1 MVLQARA
8 SQDNTFSPHYISLE
22 ASAYKEMLETMHLPY
37 RGIESSSVVGPFFWC
52 ALDQDEENPRVQ
64 ILFRKSDVKKKG
76 KTRGWELMLCHDIKA
91 NATTAFCKGT
101 LSSDIL
107 KSVEHLK
114 ACMQQ
119 IGHPM
124 LLPTIIFSHDMSE
137 KTDIKQRD
145 AREWIRKLEHAVSM
159 RDEIVEEESY
169 LDKEGLV
176 DFDLINR
183 HLVECHSQVLWKRPK
198 AYMQILDGFK
208 HAMNLFKETTLSVDN
223 MLDADRS
230 SPRWNLSARKLH
242 GSMLSRHDFYRSK
255 LQGIESYAHT
265 TLQRLEIQRAALYNV
280 IQQRESK
287 LNFQMARDQ
296 RRLAHASKRDS
307 GAQKTIALLG
317 ALFLPGAF
325 LASVFSTSFFNFQNG
340 LADEGGN
347 PELPIVAKE
356 FWIFWAFTLPITFI
370 VVAGWIYWEKR
381 KETRYK
387 VEDEE
392 LAKDVDKM
400 EMEIQMKMRQ
410 RIMSKAGTWD
420 TKAMTNGFGGPNL
433 AKKEV

>member
-8 SQDNTFSPHYISLE
+8 SEAETFSPHYISLT
-22 ASAYKEMLETMHLPY
+22 ASAYKEMVEAMHLPY
-37 RGIESSSVVGPFFWC
+37 RGIESTSAVGPFFWC
-52 ALDQDEENPRVQ
+52 ALDQDEENPRIQ
-64 ILFRKSDVKKKG
+64 ILFRKSDVRKRG

-101 LSSDIL
+101 PSSDIL
-107 KSVEHLK
+107 DSVRHLK
-114 ACMQQ
+114 ACVQQ
-119 IGHPM
+119 VGHPM

-137 KTDIKQRD
+137 KTDIKQRE

-159 RDEIVEEESY
+159 RTEIEEKDSY

-198 AYMQILDGFK
+198 AYMQILDGFRRG
-208 HAMNLFKETTLSVDN
+208 MDLFKETALKVDN
-223 MLDADRS
+223 MVDADELN
-230 SPRWNLSARKLH
+230 PRWNRSMRQLH
-242 GSMLSRHDFYRSK
+242 GSMNSRHDFYRSK
-255 LQGIESYAHT
+255 LQGIESYAYT

-296 RRLAHASKRDS
+296 RKLAHASKRDS

-325 LASVFSTSFFNFQNG
+325 LASIFSTSFFNFQNG
-340 LADEGGN
+340 LADDGGN
-347 PELPIVAKE
+347 PKLPIVAKE
-356 FWIFWAFTLPITFI
+356 FWVFWAFTLPITII
-370 VVAGWIYWEKR
+370 VVAGWFYWEKR
-381 KETRYK
+381 KESRYK
-387 VEDEE
+387 VEDTE
-392 LAKDVDKM
+392 LAQNVETM
-400 EMEIQMKMRQ
+400 EMDIQKQMRQ
-410 RIMSKAGTWD
+410 RIMSKVGTWD
-420 TKAMTNGFGGPNL
+420 TKQINGFASPP
-433 AKKEV
+433 KKEG

>member
-1 MVLQARA
+1 M
-8 SQDNTFSPHYISLE
+8 D
-22 ASAYKEMLETMHLPY
+22 
-37 RGIESSSVVGPFFWC
+37 G
-52 ALDQDEENPRVQ
+52 DEENPRVQ
-64 ILFRKSDVKKKG
+64 ILFRKSDVRKKG
-76 KTRGWELMLCHDIKA
+76 KTRGWELMLCHDIKR

-101 LSSDIL
+101 PSSDIL
-107 KSVEHLK
+107 ESVRHLK
-114 ACMQQ
+114 ACVKE

-137 KTDIKQRD
+137 KTDIKQRE

-159 RDEIVEEESY
+159 RTEIEEKDSY

-198 AYMQILDGFK
+198 AYMQILDGFRR
-208 HAMNLFKETTLSVDN
+208 AMDLFEKTTSAVDKEIDSNLC
-223 MLDADRS
+223 
-230 SPRWNLSARKLH
+230 PRWNRNMRQLH

-255 LQGIESYAHT
+255 LQGIESYAYT
-265 TLQRLEIQRAALYNV
+265 TLQRLDIQRAALYNV

-296 RRLAHASKRDS
+296 RKLAHASKRDS

-325 LASVFSTSFFNFQNG
+325 LASIFSTSFFNFQNG
-340 LADEGGN
+340 LADDGGN
-347 PELPIVAKE
+347 PELPVVAKE
-356 FWIFWAFTLPITFI
+356 FWVFWAFTLPITVI

-381 KETRYK
+381 KEKRYK
-387 VEDEE
+387 LEDAE
-392 LAKDVDKM
+392 LAMNV
-400 EMEIQMKMRQ
+400 ETMEIDIQKQMRQ

-420 TKAMTNGFGGPNL
+420 TKAVNGFNTMPAMQRKDG
-433 AKKEV
+433 

>member
-8 SQDNTFSPHYISLE
+8 SEADTFSPHYISLT
-22 ASAYKEMLETMHLPY
+22 ASAYKEMVVAMHLPY
-37 RGIESSSVVGPFFWC
+37 RGIESTSAVGPFFWC
-52 ALDQDEENPRVQ
+52 ALDQDEENPRIQ
-64 ILFRKSDVKKKG
+64 ILFRKSDVRKKG

-101 LSSDIL
+101 PSSEIL
-107 KSVEHLK
+107 ASIHHLK
-114 ACMQQ
+114 ACAQQ

-124 LLPTIIFSHDMSE
+124 LLPTIIFSRDMSE
-137 KTDIKQRD
+137 KTDKKQRE

-159 RDEIVEEESY
+159 RTEIEEKDSY
-169 LDKEGLV
+169 LDKDGLV

-198 AYMQILDGFK
+198 AYMQILDGFRG
-208 HAMNLFKETTLSVDN
+208 AMDLFKETSV
-223 MLDADRS
+223 AVDREVES
-230 SPRWNLSARKLH
+230 NASPRWNRSLRQLH
-242 GSMLSRHDFYRSK
+242 GSMLARHDFYRSK
-255 LQGIESYAHT
+255 LQGIDSYAYT
-265 TLQRLEIQRAALYNV
+265 TLQRLDIQRAALYNV

-296 RRLAHASKRDS
+296 RKLAHASKRDS

-340 LADEGGN
+340 LADDGGN
-347 PELPIVAKE
+347 PELPVVAKE
-356 FWIFWAFTLPITFI
+356 FWVFWAFTLPITII
-370 VVAGWIYWEKR
+370 VVAGWVYWEKK
-381 KETRYK
+381 KEKRYK
-387 VEDEE
+387 IEDEE
-392 LAKDVDKM
+392 NGRDVENM
-400 EMEIQMKMRQ
+400 EMAIQKQMRQ

-420 TKAMTNGFGGPNL
+420 TKMVNGFGAPP
-433 AKKEV
+433 KKEG